1 VKSRM
6 YVVDVCTCVAR
17 S

>member
-1 VKSRM
+1 M